1 VPPVLIVP
9 GLGGSG
15 PAHWQTLWEQA
26 NPAFTRV
33 GQRDWNK
40 PDRNEWIAALD
51 RVIAAQPVPPILVAH
66 SLACALV
73 AHWAAGVTRPL
84 HGALLVAPADV
95 ESEQHTPPEVRGFA
109 PMPLAPIPAPC
120 IVAASANDPFVD
132 PARARFFASAWGAR
146 LVEVGACGHI
156 NAASGLGEWPDG
168 KRLLDSL
175 RDA

>member
-1 VPPVLIVP
+1 MPPVLIVP

-15 PAHWQTLWEQA
+15 PTHWQTLWEQA

-33 GQRDWNK
+33 EQHDWDR
-40 PDRNEWIAALD
+40 PDRAEWVATLD
-51 RVIAAQPVPPILVAH
+51 RAIAAQPAPPVLVAH

-73 AHWAAGVTRPL
+73 AHWAAGATRPL

-109 PMPLAPIPAPC
+109 PMPLAAINAPC
-120 IVAASANDPFVD
+120 IVAASTDDPFVD
-132 PARARFFASAWGAR
+132 LARARFFAGAWGAR

-156 NAASGLGEWPDG
+156 NAASGLCDWPDG
-168 KRLLDSL
+168 MRLLETL
-175 RDA
+175 LDA